1 MNSKSLVRFA
11 ISLIMCLGL
20 GILESMV
27 TRPEIPTWYATLTKP
42 WWTPPPLVFPI
53 VWTILYIMMAISFWR
68 LWNNE
73 PRSVDGSK
81 SMAWFLIQ
89 LALNAAWS
97 PVFFSLHDTKTALV
111 IIFALVVAI
120 GATINFA
127 WRVDRVAAGLLMPYL
142 AWVMYA
148 STINGGVVFMN

>member
-1 MNSKSLVRFA
+1 MNSKSLVRLA
-11 ISLIMCLGL
+11 TSLSMCLGL

-42 WWTPPPLVFPI
+42 WWTPPPLAFPI

-68 LWNNE
+68 LWNKG
-73 PRSVDGSK
+73 PPSVDGSK

-89 LALNAAWS
+89 LGLNAAWS

-111 IIFALVVAI
+111 IISALVAAI
-120 GATINFA
+120 GATIIWA
-127 WRVDRVAAGLLMPYL
+127 CRVDRVAAGLLMPYL

-148 STINGGVVFMN
+148 TTLNVGVVMMN